1 MAQEEIIF
9 KVGVDTGDSV
19 QDVNKVGDA
28 IENVGKDAKK
38 TDGSFVNLRKELK
51 QLTVQL
57 QNLDPASKEFETVA
71 KRAGQIKEQMR
82 GVADAINDADPEKF
96 GGKFQRTAEGIAV
109 SPVKAMNEE

>member
-51 QLTVQL
+51 NLTVQL
-57 QNLDPASKEFETVA
+57 QNLDPANKAFSRSSSSLMLAISKSVILRLKA
-71 KRAGQIKEQMR
+71 KFSASS
-82 GVADAINDADPEKF
+82 F
-96 GGKFQRTAEGIAV
+96 SLCSLFF
-109 SPVKAMNEE
+109 